1 MLQLV
6 KLTEITMLHI
16 FVFIFSAWV
25 VLVGHY
31 NKHRVGETP
40 TAKIYKVFRDTFGL
54 QGLMVENL
62 VACI

>member
-1 MLQLV
+1 
-6 KLTEITMLHI
+6 MLHI